1 MIIVNRSVLLPSRKM
16 QSFHTDS
23 TDNPGSTTR
32 SYVVGAVNTLPA
44 GTCRRIELPNG
55 DELVIYNVN
64 GEYYA
69 TDNFCPHRG
78 APLSDGAV
86 SGHIV
91 ECGWHGWRF
100 DVRTGECL
108 TVTEKIRTFSVK
120 VDQGML
126 LVELA

>member
-1 MIIVNRSVLLPSRKM
+1 MH
-16 QSFHTDS
+16 SFDTDS
-23 TDNPGSTTR
+23 TGNPDSQTETHL
-32 SYVVGAVNTLPA
+32 VGPITILPA
-44 GTCRRIELPNG
+44 GTCRRFELPNG
-55 DELVIYNVN
+55 DEIAIYNVG

-78 APLSDGAV
+78 AALSDGMV

-108 TVTEKIRTFSVK
+108 TVTEKISTFNVRVSE
-120 VDQGML
+120 GML
-126 LVELA
+126 LVDVG